1 MHVRTGI
8 STQQGMVSISETKRN
23 HMRQGLGNTGGGG
36 GGGGGMGG
44 RGGKTVTF
52 SFFKNY
58 CRGMSMGRRTCLKP
72 VVGHCF

>member
-36 GGGGGMGG
+36 GGGGGWEGAVEKQLLFLFS
-44 RGGKTVTF
+44 KTIVE
-52 SFFKNY
+52 
-58 CRGMSMGRRTCLKP
+58 
-72 VVGHCF
+72 V